1 VARCARSSFDPLLLV
16 AAAATSGLGFE
27 PALGPVALLV
37 ALGAVPTGVADT
49 CYFRGLRTASAAVGV
64 VVVLL
69 AAVVLAGRGSPERAR
84 SS

>member
-1 VARCARSSFDPLLLV
+1 MARCARSSFDPRLLV
-16 AAAATSGLGFE
+16 AAAAATSGLGFE

-64 VVVLL
+64 VVLL